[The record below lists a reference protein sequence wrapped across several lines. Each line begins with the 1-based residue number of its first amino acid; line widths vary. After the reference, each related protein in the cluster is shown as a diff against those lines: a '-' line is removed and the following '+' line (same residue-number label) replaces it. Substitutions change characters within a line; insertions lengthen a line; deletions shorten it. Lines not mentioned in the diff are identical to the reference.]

1 MSLEAMEGE
10 QNSIDVPKI
19 FPNPENPLEIK
30 IPLFEGPLD
39 LLLHLIRKKE
49 VSIAEVRLSELTAS
63 YLEYLEKLQSINLDL
78 AGEFLEIAAMLILIK
93 SRSLLPKSHVDSK
106 EFEEEEEDP
115 EEILRR
121 RLLEYQHYKDAA
133 FELSSLDILGRDVFQ
148 RPENVE
154 LVADSEEANPEF
166 EDVSVSALLEAFER
180 VMKRM
185 PKISRLVIEAETIRI
200 EDRIEE
206 LIEIFG
212 RKQLCL
218 FEELF
223 EYDKA
228 KIWFIVTFM
237 SILEMVRLRLITI
250 VQIDQLGTI
259 HCSAH
264 EDFEKNSS
272 AWFHLQNSNDSDREA
287 MLKVS

>member
-1 MSLEAMEGE
+1 MEIME
-10 QNSIDVPKI
+10 DQQINVELSTI
-19 FPNPENPLEIK
+19 FPNPKNPLEIK

-49 VSIAEVRLSELTAS
+49 VSITEVRLSELTAS
-63 YLEYLEKLQSINLDL
+63 YLEYLDKLQSINLDL

-93 SRSLLPKSHVDSK
+93 SRSLLPKSPVDIE
-106 EFEEEEEDP
+106 EFEEEDP

-154 LVADSEEANPEF
+154 LVSDSEEADPEY
-166 EDVSVSALLEAFER
+166 EDISVSALMEAFER
-180 VMKRM
+180 VMKRL
-185 PKISRLVIEAETIRI
+185 PKISRLIIETENVRI

-206 LIEIFG
+206 LIEHFG
-212 RKQLCL
+212 KQQHCL

-223 EYDKA
+223 ERDKPL
-228 KIWFIVTFM
+228 IWFIVTFM
-237 SILEMVRLRLITI
+237 SILEMVRLHLLTI
-250 VQIDQLGTI
+250 VQVDQLGAI
-259 HCSAH
+259 HCTAH
-264 EDFEKNSS
+264 DDFEQHSNN
-272 AWFHLQNSNDSDREA
+272 WFQLQGSNENEEQA
-287 MLKVS
+287 LLKAS

>member
-1 MSLEAMEGE
+1 METME
-10 QNSIDVPKI
+10 DQHKNVELSTI

-93 SRSLLPKSHVDSK
+93 SRSLLPKSPVDIE
-106 EFEEEEEDP
+106 EFEEEDP

-154 LVADSEEANPEF
+154 LVSDSEEADPEY
-166 EDVSVSALLEAFER
+166 EDISVSALMEAFER
-180 VMKRM
+180 VMKRL
-185 PKISRLVIEAETIRI
+185 PKISRLIIETENVRI

-206 LIEIFG
+206 LIEHFG
-212 RKQLCL
+212 KQQHCL

-223 EYDKA
+223 ERDKPL
-228 KIWFIVTFM
+228 IWFIVTFM
-237 SILEMVRLRLITI
+237 SILEMVRLHLLTI
-250 VQIDQLGTI
+250 VQVDQLGAI
-259 HCSAH
+259 HCTAH
-264 EDFEKNSS
+264 DDFEQHSNN
-272 AWFHLQNSNDSDREA
+272 WFQLQGSNENEEQA
-287 MLKVS
+287 LLKAS

>member
-1 MSLEAMEGE
+1 MSMETMEFQSNNIE
-10 QNSIDVPKI
+10 QSSI

-63 YLEYLEKLQSINLDL
+63 YLEYLEQLQSINLDL

-93 SRSLLPKSHVDSK
+93 SRSLLPKSPVEIED
-106 EFEEEEEDP
+106 FEEEDP

-154 LVADSEEANPEF
+154 LVADTEEADPEF

-185 PKISRLVIEAETIRI
+185 PKISRLVIEAETVRI

-206 LIEIFG
+206 LIDLFEK
-212 RKQLCL
+212 KQHCL

-223 EYDKA
+223 ESDNA
-228 KIWFIVTFM
+228 RIWFIVTFM
-237 SILEMVRLRLITI
+237 SILEMVRLHLISI
-250 VQIDQLGTI
+250 VQVDQLGAV
-259 HCSAH
+259 HCSVH
-264 EDFEKNSS
+264 EDFKQNSS
-272 AWFHLQNSNDSDREA
+272 DWFHLQNSNGKEA
-287 MLKVS
+287 EALLKAS

>member
-1 MSLEAMEGE
+1 METME
-10 QNSIDVPKI
+10 DQHKNVELSTI

-93 SRSLLPKSHVDSK
+93 SRSLLPKSPVDIE
-106 EFEEEEEDP
+106 EFEEEDP

-121 RLLEYQHYKDAA
+121 RLLEYQHYKNAA
-133 FELSSLDILGRDVFQ
+133 FELGSLDILGRDVFQ

-154 LVADSEEANPEF
+154 LVSDSEEADPEY
-166 EDVSVSALLEAFER
+166 EDISVSALMEAFER
-180 VMKRM
+180 VMKRL
-185 PKISRLVIEAETIRI
+185 PKISRLIIETENVRI

-206 LIEIFG
+206 LIEHFG
-212 RKQLCL
+212 KQQHCV

-223 EYDKA
+223 ERDKPL
-228 KIWFIVTFM
+228 IWFIVTFM
-237 SILEMVRLRLITI
+237 SMLEMVRLHLLTI
-250 VQIDQLGTI
+250 VQVDQLGAI
-259 HCSAH
+259 HCTAH
-264 EDFEKNSS
+264 DDFEQHSNN
-272 AWFHLQNSNDSDREA
+272 WFQLQGSNENEEQA
-287 MLKVS
+287 LLKAS

>member
-1 MSLEAMEGE
+1 MEIME
-10 QNSIDVPKI
+10 FNLNKIEFSKI

-49 VSIAEVRLSELTAS
+49 VSIAEVRISELTSS

-93 SRSLLPKSHVDSK
+93 SRILLPKSLVDI
-106 EFEEEEEDP
+106 EELEEEDP

-154 LVADSEEANPEF
+154 LIADTDEADPEF
-166 EDVSVSALLEAFER
+166 ADISVTALMEAFER
-180 VMKRM
+180 VMKRI
-185 PKISRLVIEAETIRI
+185 PKISRLIIETESIRI

-206 LIEIFG
+206 LIEFFG
-212 RKQLCL
+212 KKHHCL

-223 EYDKA
+223 ESDQA
-228 KIWFIVTFM
+228 RIWFIVTFM
-237 SILEMVRLRLITI
+237 SILEMVRLQLISI
-250 VQIDQLGTI
+250 VQVNQLGVI
-259 HCSAH
+259 HCSTH
-264 EDFEKNSS
+264 DKFEKSS
-272 AWFHLQNSNDSDREA
+272 NDWYHLQKSNENEVHA
-287 MLKVS
+287 LIKVS

>member
-1 MSLEAMEGE
+1 MEIME
-10 QNSIDVPKI
+10 DQQINVELSTI

-49 VSIAEVRLSELTAS
+49 VSITEVRLSELTAS
-63 YLEYLEKLQSINLDL
+63 YLEYLDKLQSINLDL

-93 SRSLLPKSHVDSK
+93 SRSLLPKSPVDI
-106 EFEEEEEDP
+106 EELEEEDP

-154 LVADSEEANPEF
+154 LVSDSEEADPEY
-166 EDVSVSALLEAFER
+166 EEISVSALMVAFER
-180 VMKRM
+180 VMKRL
-185 PKISRLVIEAETIRI
+185 PKISRLIIETENVRI

-206 LIEIFG
+206 LIERFG
-212 RKQLCL
+212 KQQHCL

-223 EYDKA
+223 ERDKPL
-228 KIWFIVTFM
+228 IWFIVTFM
-237 SILEMVRLRLITI
+237 SILEMVRLHLLTI
-250 VQIDQLGTI
+250 VQVDQLGAI
-259 HCSAH
+259 HCTAH
-264 EDFEKNSS
+264 DDFEQHSNN
-272 AWFHLQNSNDSDREA
+272 WFQLQGSNENEEQA
-287 MLKVS
+287 LLKAS

>member
-1 MSLEAMEGE
+1 MSMEKMEFHSNNLEL
-10 QNSIDVPKI
+10 STI

-49 VSIAEVRLSELTAS
+49 VSIAEVRLSELTSS

-93 SRSLLPKSHVDSK
+93 SRSLLPKSPVEIE
-106 EFEEEEEDP
+106 EFEEEDP

-154 LVADSEEANPEF
+154 LVADTEEADPEF
-166 EDVSVSALLEAFER
+166 EDISVAALMEAFER
-180 VMKRM
+180 VMKRI
-185 PKISRLVIEAETIRI
+185 PKISRLIIEAETVRI

-206 LIEIFG
+206 LIEFFG
-212 RKQLCL
+212 KKQHCL

-223 EYDKA
+223 ERDKDR
-228 KIWFIVTFM
+228 IWFIVTFM
-237 SILEMVRLRLITI
+237 SILEMVRLHLISI
-250 VQIDQLGTI
+250 VQVDLLGAI

-264 EDFEKNSS
+264 EDFEKNSLD
-272 AWFHLQNSNDSDREA
+272 WFHLQNKNENDAEA
-287 MLKVS
+287 LLKAS

>member
-1 MSLEAMEGE
+1 METMEFHSNNLEL
-10 QNSIDVPKI
+10 STI

-49 VSIAEVRLSELTAS
+49 VSIAEVRLSELTSS

-93 SRSLLPKSHVDSK
+93 SRSLLPKSLVEIE
-106 EFEEEEEDP
+106 EFEGEDP

-154 LVADSEEANPEF
+154 LVADTEEAEPEF
-166 EDVSVSALLEAFER
+166 VDISVAALMEAFER
-180 VMKRM
+180 VMKRI
-185 PKISRLVIEAETIRI
+185 PKISRLIIEAETVRI

-206 LIEIFG
+206 LIELFG
-212 RKQLCL
+212 KKQNCL

-223 EYDKA
+223 ESVQA
-228 KIWFIVTFM
+228 RIWFIVTFM
-237 SILEMVRLRLITI
+237 SILEMVRLKLISI
-250 VQIDQLGTI
+250 VQVDQLGSI

-264 EDFEKNSS
+264 EKFEQNSS
-272 AWFHLQNSNDSDREA
+272 DWFHLQNRNESEVHA
-287 MLKVS
+287 LLKAS

>member
-1 MSLEAMEGE
+1 METME
-10 QNSIDVPKI
+10 DQHKNVELSTI

-93 SRSLLPKSHVDSK
+93 SRSLLPKSPVDIE
-106 EFEEEEEDP
+106 EFEEEDP

-121 RLLEYQHYKDAA
+121 RLLEYQHYKNAA
-133 FELSSLDILGRDVFQ
+133 FELGSLDILGRDVFQ

-154 LVADSEEANPEF
+154 LVSDTEEADPEY
-166 EDVSVSALLEAFER
+166 EDISVSALMEAFER
-180 VMKRM
+180 VMRRL
-185 PKISRLVIEAETIRI
+185 PKINRYVIETESVRI
-200 EDRIEE
+200 EDRIDE
-206 LIEIFG
+206 LIARFAE
-212 RKQLCL
+212 QPHCL

-223 EYDKA
+223 QRDKPR
-228 KIWFIVTFM
+228 IWFIITFM
-237 SILEMVRLRLITI
+237 SILEMVRLHIITI
-250 VQIDQLGTI
+250 VQVDQLAAI
-259 HCSAH
+259 HCTAH
-264 EDFEKNSS
+264 ENFEKNIIY
-272 AWFHLQNSNDSDREA
+272 WYNLQNIDEDVEEA
-287 MLKVS
+287 LLKAS